1 MSTRSRDVFP
11 LRFKRAATRDA
22 LKHFSDQ
29 TGVAMTDIAERA
41 IEHELVLQ
49 GADLERR
56 LEETLEVVRGYS
68 PARDAAAHID
78 AAATGEVS
86 GLDPFQDVHAA
97 HESARSS
104 RSQQA
109 IFDDPCGVLA
119 AFNRG

>member
-11 LRFKRAATRDA
+11 LRFKSDATRDA
-22 LKHFSDQ
+22 LKHLSEQ

-56 LEETLEVVRGYS
+56 LEEALEVVRSYS
-68 PARDAAAHID
+68 PARDAAAYID
-78 AAATGEVS
+78 AAATGERS
-86 GLDPFQDVHAA
+86 GLDPFHDVHAA
-97 HESARSS
+97 HESAVSS
-104 RSQQA
+104 RSHPA
-109 IFDDPCGVLA
+109 ISDDPYGVLA